1 MSGGRERPL
10 PAAILRPRRRVSA
23 AWLIPLAALALAA
36 WLGFRAWSARGVVVT
51 VLLPEGHGLK
61 TGDDVRYH
69 GITVGT
75 IRSVELTGDL
85 EIRVTASL
93 GTESG
98 RLARQGSRFW
108 VVRPQLQ
115 LSRIAGIETL
125 LGPRYLAVL
134 PGRGPRRRS
143 FIGLPEPPAVEAQ
156 EPGDLEIILAA
167 VEQGNLHRGAPVTYR
182 QVQVG
187 TVLSVGL
194 ASDGGA
200 VEARVHIEKAYAQ
213 LVRQRSRFWDAGGVE
228 ASVGLT
234 GLSFKLKSLESVLAG
249 GIAMATPPD
258 AGEPVRNGH
267 RFALEQSAPED
278 WLQWHPM
285 AVIGS
290 SMLPPGAALP
300 APLRAR
306 AGWKQGWW
314 ITRNRSRQG
323 WILQM
328 PDGLLGPADVL
339 RPQPGAGEKPA
350 IEVAGTTLP
359 PDAAIAWESGGLAL
373 LSATVNGAPWPR
385 SRCRRPSAEPEDCLA
400 VADPTAMPLPLA
412 AARLE
417 PHGDGWL
424 LDAALSVD
432 ESWHGAAVVARA
444 DGALVGLLLVED
456 GSARVAPMPEEAISH

>member
-1 MSGGRERPL
+1 MSGAGPGSV
-10 PAAILRPRRRVSA
+10 PAAVIRPRRRLSA
-23 AWLIPLAALALAA
+23 AWLIPLAAVALAA
-36 WLGFRAWSARGVVVT
+36 WLGLRAWSARGVVVS
-51 VLLPEGHGLK
+51 VLLPQGHGLK
-61 TGDDVRYH
+61 AGDEVRYH

-75 IRSVELTGDL
+75 IRSVELAGDL

-93 GTESG
+93 GTEG
-98 RLARQGSRFW
+98 RRLARQGSRFW
-108 VVRPQLQ
+108 IVRPELQ

-125 LGPRYLAVL
+125 LGARYMAVL
-134 PGRGPRRRS
+134 PGQGPPRRT
-143 FIGLPEPPAVEAQ
+143 FIGLPDPPAVESQ

-182 QVQVG
+182 QVQIG

-194 ASDGGA
+194 ASDGGT
-200 VEARVHIEKAYAQ
+200 VEARVHIDKAYAQ
-213 LVRQRSRFWDAGGVE
+213 LIRQRSRFWDSGGVE
-228 ASVGLT
+228 ATVGLT
-234 GLSFKLKSLESVLAG
+234 GLSLKLKSLEAVLAG

-258 AGEPVRNGH
+258 AGEAVRNGH
-267 RFALEQSAPED
+267 RFALELSAPED

-314 ITRNRSRQG
+314 ITRKRSRQG
-323 WILQM
+323 WILQV
-328 PDGLLGPADVL
+328 PGGLLGPAYVL
-339 RPQPGAGEKPA
+339 RPQPGAEEKPA

-359 PDAAIAWESGGLAL
+359 ADAAVVWESGGLAL
-373 LSATVNGAPWPR
+373 VGATVSGSAWPA
-385 SRCRRPSAEPEDCLA
+385 SRCRRPAAEPEDCLA
-400 VADPTAMPLPLA
+400 VADPTATPLPLA

-417 PHGDGWL
+417 PGGDGWL
-424 LDAALSVD
+424 VDPALSVD

-456 GSARVAPMPEEAISH
+456 GRARVATMAEEAISH